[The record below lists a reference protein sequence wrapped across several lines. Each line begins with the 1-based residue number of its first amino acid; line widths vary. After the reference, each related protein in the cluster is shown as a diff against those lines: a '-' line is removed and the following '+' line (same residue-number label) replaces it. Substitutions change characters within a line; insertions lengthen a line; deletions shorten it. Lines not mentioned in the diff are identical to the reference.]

1 MTETEAMTDTKTRI
15 ARVYVNLK
23 EGTLDPQGETI
34 QKALRTMGY
43 SKALSVRC
51 GKVYEIEM
59 EDDSPESR
67 KQLEKICQRALAN
80 PVIEKFEIKW

>member
-1 MTETEAMTDTKTRI
+1 MTETDTMTDTKTRFV
-15 ARVYVNLK
+15 RVYVSLK

-59 EDDSPESR
+59 EDDSLKSK
-67 KQLEKICQRALAN
+67 KQLEEICQRALAN
-80 PVIEKFEIKW
+80 PVIENFEIRW